1 MQTQFNR
8 FDVVYPLKS
17 VDISAL
23 KKADRIIFRS
33 GSRNGDAYSRIE
45 CLKKKSE
52 KERINDPFGGEYKE
66 HLFTVKSNID
76 EGTRI
81 RNKYPSVNACYSF
94 YSSLEDEPIYT
105 LTHYVIRKGDTLKI
119 KWGAN
124 NTSDLGKR
132 RGVTED
138 SVELVIE
145 RPTNTGNGVK
155 FMHFLLEVQVVFLD
169 PDDSGFSRP
178 HRMVH
183 GVDAEHF

>member
-1 MQTQFNR
+1 MQTTFNR
-8 FDVVYPLKS
+8 YDVVYPLS
-17 VDISAL
+17 AVDISAL

-33 GSRNGDAYSRIE
+33 GSLNGESYSYVE
-45 CLKKKSE
+45 CLKKKTQT
-52 KERINDPFGGEYKE
+52 ERFNDPFGEYKE
-66 HLFTVKSNID
+66 HIIKAKSNID

-94 YSSLEDEPIYT
+94 YNSLEDELIYT
-105 LTHYVIRKGDTLKI
+105 LTHYVIRKGDTLKL

-124 NTSDLGKR
+124 NSSDLGKS

-145 RPTNTGNGVK
+145 RPTNTGSGVK